1 MITKECFCAILKAI
15 KSLSDREEQ
24 LISLNLLPIENGWG
38 DDIGALI
45 TALGKETEPN
55 LAEDVRKIC
64 GYLVDGFIFDWDWGT
79 KYAEDDYLIKVDDVK
94 YTPKTFEELY
104 DVIMIASNTET
115 TDGRDNN
122 IS

>member
-1 MITKECFCAILKAI
+1 MITKECFCAILKSI

-55 LAEDVRKIC
+55 LAEDVHKIC
-64 GYLVDGFIFDWDWGT
+64 GYLLDGFIFDYNWGA
-79 KYAEDDYLIKVDDVK
+79 KYTDEDYLIKIDDMK
-94 YTPKTFEELY
+94 YAPKTFEELY
-104 DVIMIASNTET
+104 DVIMITSNTET
-115 TDGRDNN
+115 DGRNDN